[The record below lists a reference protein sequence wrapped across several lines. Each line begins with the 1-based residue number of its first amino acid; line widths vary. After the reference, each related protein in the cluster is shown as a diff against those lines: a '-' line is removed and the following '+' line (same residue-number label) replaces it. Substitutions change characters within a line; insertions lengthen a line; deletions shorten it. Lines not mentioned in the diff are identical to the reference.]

1 MEGEFV
7 AAGAHPALVSII
19 VPVYKVPKYLE
30 QCVRSICAQTY
41 QNIEIILV
49 NDGSP
54 DECPEMCE
62 NFAKEDKRIKVIH
75 KQNGGLSSARN
86 AGIENSTGEWLMF
99 IDGDDFISP
108 DMVQKLYDAAQLHQA
123 KVAFCTVTA
132 FIEDEDGYREI
143 EFWGPPPTGVRNGCD
158 ILQDAIDQ
166 RQGRLGG
173 HHVIA
178 CNKIYHRSIFEHLRY
193 PEGQVHEDE
202 ATAHHVLGS
211 CDKIV
216 GIGDSLYYYRQHP
229 NSIMGGVS
237 LLRIQSMTM
246 AYGDRILFYNRNGYT
261 GNKES
266 MYQEYWGTLMSQYSE
281 LMRDKRCKQLKKKLR
296 HQMTDVK
303 KVYIKDT
310 EASWLRK
317 TAVSLFC
324 LFPQLFSKLYAWSVK
339 LRSGR
344 MDTK

>member
-108 DMVQKLYDAAQLHQA
+108 EMVRNLYEAARSNEA

-132 FIEDEDGYREI
+132 FIEDEKGYREI
-143 EFWGPPPTGVRNGCD
+143 EFWGPPPTGVREGCTV
-158 ILQDAIDQ
+158 LQEAIAQ
-166 RQGRLGG
+166 RQGCLGG

-178 CNKIYHRSIFEHLRY
+178 CNKIYHRSIFGDLRY
-193 PEGQVHEDE
+193 PEGQLHEDE

-211 CDKIV
+211 CGKIV
-216 GIGDSLYYYRQHP
+216 GIGDSLYYYRQHK
-229 NSIMGGVS
+229 NSIMGKVN
-237 LLRIQSMTM
+237 LLRYQSLAM
-246 AYGDRILFYNRNGYT
+246 AYGNRILFYCQNGYA
-261 GNKES
+261 GDLGYLFN
-266 MYQEYWGTLMSQYSE
+266 EYWTTLLYQYCKFQH
-281 LMRDKRCKQLKKKLR
+281 DKRCKQLMKKLC
-296 HQMTDVK
+296 HQMVEVK
-303 KVYIKDT
+303 RLYVKTPAV
-310 EASWLRK
+310 SRLRK
-317 TAVSLFC
+317 IVISVFC
-324 LFPQLFSKLYAWSVK
+324 CLPKLTSILYAWSVR
-339 LRSGR
+339 LHSGN
-344 MDTK
+344 MNAK